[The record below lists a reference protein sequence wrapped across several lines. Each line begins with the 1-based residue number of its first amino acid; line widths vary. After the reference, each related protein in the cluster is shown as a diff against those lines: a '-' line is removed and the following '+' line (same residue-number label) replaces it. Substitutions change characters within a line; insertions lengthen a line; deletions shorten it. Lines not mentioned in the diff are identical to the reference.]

1 MADDEDL
8 KYIPL
13 VVIEHWSK
21 QGFKSDPSL
30 SDTEDRITNISTTY
44 DTPNNSTCSLSV
56 GTLVEVITDISEP
69 LYGVVRWVGNN
80 GLAGI
85 ELEEDHEHLPLHL
98 TDGTYNGQRFFSCA
112 NGRALFVPLKQCQK
126 DSRFDDEPKK
136 EDSSAK
142 MFGGVSLPTLGFSLG
157 NQRIACPQN

>member
-21 QGFKSDPSL
+21 QNFKIKSNQSL
-30 SDTEDRITNISTTY
+30 SDTEDRITNVSSTY
-44 DTPNNSTCSLSV
+44 DTPNDSTCSLSV

-80 GLAGI
+80 GLAGV

-98 TDGTYNGQRFFSCA
+98 TDGTYNGQRFFTCA
-112 NGRALFVPLKQCQK
+112 SGRALFVPLKQCQK

-136 EDSSAK
+136 EDHSAK
-142 MFGGVSLPTLGFSLG
+142 MFGGVRYTFFSTL
-157 NQRIACPQN
+157 IE